1 MIEKKATFQ
10 LPPEEAALNP
20 VSIMGDEKGVYFT
33 YRSDIQAIASIIHV
47 LDPEVI
53 VLGGGVCN
61 AGAFLLDAV
70 REEVPHYILFKNLP
84 YSEIRLAELGSD
96 AGMIG
101 AAMLS

>member
-1 MIEKKATFQ
+1 MDGDPSKINARTVIDCAREGDAI
-10 LPPEEAALNP
+10 ALKVFRWYVKNLA
-20 VSIMGDEKGVYFT
+20 
-33 YRSDIQAIASIIHV
+33 QAIASIIHF